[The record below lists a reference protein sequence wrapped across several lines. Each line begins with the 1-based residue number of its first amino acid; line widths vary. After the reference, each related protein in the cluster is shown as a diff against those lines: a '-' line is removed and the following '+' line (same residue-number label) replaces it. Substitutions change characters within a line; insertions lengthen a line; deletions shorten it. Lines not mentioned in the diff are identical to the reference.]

1 MPTTPPCASPSRR
14 RATPQSDQGPVATRE
29 ANLAIEGMT
38 CAACVARVEKALNRV
53 DGATASVSLATE
65 RARVLVPEG
74 IDDTVLIQAV
84 RAAGYGARAA
94 ADAPLDTSGAVADA
108 AAHLRIR
115 LIVAV
120 VLSAPV
126 LLVSMI
132 PPLQFPAWQWVSFAL
147 ATPVVWWCGWTFHR
161 GAWQALRHRGF
172 SMDSL
177 VSLGSAVAWAWSAVA
192 VIFLGAGEIGMTMH
206 MSLTPSGGSGAEV
219 YFEVAAGIVALV
231 LLGRWLEARARR
243 TAGSAIRAL
252 LAFAPDRATLLRD
265 GVEREVPVAE
275 VVVGDLVVVRPGD
288 RIAVD
293 GEVVEGQS
301 AVDRALLT
309 GESVPVE
316 VGPGDEVEGGSLNA
330 GGRIV
335 VRALRVGSETAVHR
349 VAALVE
355 AAQAGKAPVQRLADR
370 VAAVFVPAVILIAV
384 GTLIGWLATGH
395 PAGEAMTAAVDRN
408 VFRVGRSERA
418 YGDVARYVADHT
430 EPEAVL
436 ISMQHSGLLR
446 LYTGRRI
453 LRYDVLDP
461 EWLDRAVE
469 FLVATNR
476 HPYIVVE
483 QWELDRFTSR
493 FKDSN
498 RLGALDW
505 NPIADLSGKVFVFDA
520 ARPDRALPPHAIP
533 SPADDF
539 WHIHLPRAPQ
549 AQRAKTGQPGRSSP

>member
-1 MPTTPPCASPSRR
+1 MWLALQHWRDGLWCAAAMTPGVVGIAALNAHLYGSPL
-14 RATPQSDQGPVATRE
+14 QSGYGST
-29 ANLAIEGMT
+29 ANLYAVGNLLPNLRQYGSWYFDVETPIVVLAAVFFVAPAFVGT
-38 CAACVARVEKALNRV
+38 C
-53 DGATASVSLATE
+53 
-65 RARVLVPEG
+65 
-74 IDDTVLIQAV
+74 
-84 RAAGYGARAA
+84 RAAR
-94 ADAPLDTSGAVADA
+94 P
-108 AAHLRIR
+108 R
-115 LIVAV
+115 
-120 VLSAPV
+120 
-126 LLVSMI
+126 
-132 PPLQFPAWQWVSFAL
+132 
-147 ATPVVWWCGWTFHR
+147 
-161 GAWQALRHRGF
+161 
-172 SMDSL
+172 
-177 VSLGSAVAWAWSAVA
+177 
-192 VIFLGAGEIGMTMH
+192 
-206 MSLTPSGGSGAEV
+206 
-219 YFEVAAGIVALV
+219 V
-231 LLGRWLEARARR
+231 LLGGMIATVLCSYLFYFQFDSWTYLRFFLPIWPIVMVLTAASALALIRRLPPRAAPFV
-243 TAGSAIRAL
+243 TALCVAI
-252 LAFAPDRATLLRD
+252 
-265 GVEREVPVAE
+265 
-275 VVVGDLVVVRPGD
+275 
-288 RIAVD
+288 
-293 GEVVEGQS
+293 
-301 AVDRALLT
+301 
-309 GESVPVE
+309 
-316 VGPGDEVEGGSLNA
+316 A
-330 GGRIV
+330 G
-335 VRALRVGSETAVHR
+335 
-349 VAALVE
+349 
-355 AAQAGKAPVQRLADR
+355 
-370 VAAVFVPAVILIAV
+370 
-384 GTLIGWLATGH
+384 W
-395 PAGEAMTAAVDRN
+395 EAMTAAVDRN